1 MRKLILFILIL
12 SVQISF
18 GQYTSE
24 ESGERIN
31 PLNKLPFQ
39 DRLYTGGNVGFNI
52 QSDLNGVPWVFF
64 EASPYVGYRITQK
77 YSAGVGAKYMY
88 SGAKQ
93 YDVNWS
99 IYGGNIF
106 NRFLF
111 NESLFGHAEFE
122 VLRAYD
128 QNPNSSN
135 YFERALAPMLFA
147 GAGYSSSLGS
157 SASFQIMILYDL
169 INNLNSPYQTS
180 YIFGATG
187 PPLIYRIGFNIG
199 L

>member
-1 MRKLILFILIL
+1 M
-12 SVQISF
+12 SVQVSF

-24 ESGERIN
+24 ESDQKIN
-31 PLNKLPFQ
+31 PLSKLSFK

-52 QSDLNGVPWVFF
+52 QSDLNGVPWVSF

-88 SGAKQ
+88 KGAKQ

-99 IYGGNIF
+99 VYGGNIF

-122 VLRAYD
+122 ILRAYD

-147 GAGYSSSLGS
+147 GAGYSSSIGGTVNVQL
-157 SASFQIMILYDL
+157 MILYDF
-169 INNLNSPYQTS
+169 IDHVNSPYRS
-180 YIFGATG
+180 GYLFGFNG
-187 PPLIYRIGFNIG
+187 PPLIYRIGISIG
-199 L
+199 M